1 VIKLTRAPKRIF
13 ISDREQA
20 IFVKR
25 RSADDPRLWLVL
37 AIERVSA
44 RFDLKGCFLLY
55 RGQHDIDF
63 GVV

>member
-1 VIKLTRAPKRIF
+1 
-13 ISDREQA
+13 
-20 IFVKR
+20 VKR

-63 GVV
+63 RVV